1 MHINRRNFMLSTAAV
16 GVASLGATSRV
27 FAASGEPI
35 RIGVLAP
42 LTGFAPDLGRDVK
55 LGAELAAAQINKAGG
70 IMGRPLEVIVRDD
83 KINPNE
89 TVAAIRELSGMGVK
103 VFAGGVFTAT
113 ALAAFGVL
121 SSVDGVFMTVH
132 ANGDSLTHENFS
144 PLGFRL
150 NESAAIRGRAA
161 GRLAAQRYPEVVN
174 WSGIT
179 TDNEA
184 GDSQWRAFAA
194 GIRKHYPLIAGKE
207 ANIIDP
213 IRVKIG
219 ANDFKNEIA
228 QIMSS
233 PVEALMLSFPD
244 PATMVQQARP
254 FGWESKVKVFMDMGN
269 DVVLA
274 NALGKRTP
282 PNFWTCSNWFYG
294 AYVEQIPAA
303 RQLFE
308 DYQAATG
315 DDRPSGYVGIAHA
328 AIAVYA
334 QAIAAAGTDQDTA
347 AIVKALEGG
356 TFDTVGG
363 KRSFREDHQATGDSN
378 MYRFSASEDDPRGWQ
393 VAEFFAADNAD
404 VAPPPTPG
412 VKLAEEL

>member
-1 MHINRRNFMLSTAAV
+1 MRLNRRHFMLSTAA
-16 GVASLGATSRV
+16 LGAATMSSRV
-27 FAASGEPI
+27 LAQSGDPI
-35 RIGVLAP
+35 RIGLLAP
-42 LTGFAPDLGRDVK
+42 LTGFAPDLGRDVQ
-55 LGAELAAAQINKAGG
+55 LGAQLAVAQINKAGG
-70 IMGRPLEVIVRDD
+70 VLGRPVELIVRDD

-113 ALAAFGVL
+113 ALAAFGIL
-121 SSVDGVFMTVH
+121 PSVDAVFMTVH
-132 ANGDSLTHENFS
+132 ANGDTLTQEKFS

-161 GRLAAQRYPEVVN
+161 GRLAAKRYPDVVN

-194 GIRKHYPLIAGKE
+194 GVRKYYPLVAGKE

-213 IRVKIG
+213 IRVKVG

-228 QIMSS
+228 QIMSG

-244 PATMVQQARP
+244 PATLVQQARP
-254 FGWESKVKVFMDMGN
+254 FGWENKVKVFMDMGN
-269 DVVLA
+269 DIVLA

-282 PNFWTCSNWFYG
+282 PNFWTCSDWHYS
-294 AYVEQIPAA
+294 AYVDKIPEAK
-303 RQLFE
+303 QLFD
-308 DYQAATG
+308 DYRAGTG

-328 AIAVYA
+328 AMAVYA
-334 QAIAAAGTDQDTA
+334 QAIATAGTADDTA
-347 AIVKALEGG
+347 AIVSALENS

-363 KRSFREDHQATGDSN
+363 KRSFRKDHQATGDTN
-378 MYRFSASEDDPRGWQ
+378 MYRFASSDEDTRGWE
-393 VAEFFAADNAD
+393 VAEFFAEDNAE
-404 VAPPPTPG
+404 VAPPATPG
-412 VKLAEEL
+412 AKLADEL